1 MLSEDQAQQLKN
13 EKEQLQQELK
23 EVNELLAI
31 REEELALLRQRT
43 GKAAELQS
51 KLENTLLE
59 MDFLQHELG
68 RQQQLYAG
76 ATRREENLE
85 KEMLLSLQ
93 MEKEF
98 LVIRD
103 KFKST
108 RASLQELELEV
119 QESAKLYKQIA
130 DLQTRVA
137 ELESERNLIR
147 LDNGFLKEELQELRK
162 RYQEDHPE
170 SNPTEPRTAAAD

>member
-1 MLSEDQAQQLKN
+1 MLSDDQVQQLKEDN
-13 EKEQLQQELK
+13 EQLRLQLR
-23 EVNELLAI
+23 EVNELLAV
-31 REEELALLRQRT
+31 REEELALLRSRT

-59 MDFLQHELG
+59 MDYLQHELG

-76 ATRREENLE
+76 ATRREANLE

-108 RASLQELELEV
+108 RASLHELELEV

-130 DLQTRVA
+130 DLQTRIA
-137 ELESERNLIR
+137 EMDSELSLIR
-147 LDNGFLKEELQELRK
+147 LDNGFLKEELLELRK

-170 SNPTEPRTAAAD
+170 ENKPETTPA